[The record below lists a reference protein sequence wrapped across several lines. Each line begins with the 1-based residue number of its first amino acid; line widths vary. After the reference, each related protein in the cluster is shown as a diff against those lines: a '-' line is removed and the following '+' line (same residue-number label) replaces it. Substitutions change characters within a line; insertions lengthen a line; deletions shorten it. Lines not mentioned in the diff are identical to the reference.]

1 MNKQKIIIAIDPD
14 VDKNGVAYFNCKTK
28 QLEAS
33 ALTFPQ
39 LLDYL
44 RYAKRQAEVSEADY
58 IVIIEAG
65 WLINGNWHLHP
76 KDTKKVAAAKGKH
89 VGRNHEVGR
98 KIEEMCKHWG
108 IHYKLVKPLP
118 KMWRGPDKKITKDE
132 LNEQLKHRGIQPII
146 GRTNQ
151 EMRDAVLLC
160 IAEL

>member
-1 MNKQKIIIAIDPD
+1 MNKQKILIGIDPD

-28 QLEAS
+28 KLEVS
-33 ALTFPQ
+33 ALTFPL

-44 RYAKRQAEVSEADY
+44 QYAKRQAEVSEADY

-65 WLINGNWHLHP
+65 WIIKAHWHVYS
-76 KDTKKVAAAKGKH
+76 KDTKAVAAAKGNH

-98 KIEEMCKHWG
+98 KIEEMCKHWE

-118 KMWRGPDKKITKDE
+118 KMWRGTGKKITKEE
-132 LNEQLKHRGIQPII
+132 LNEQLKHRGIQPIQ